1 MANTPITSFNA
12 GEFTPKIAERIET
25 EKYMSGCKV
34 MENMIPLIY
43 GPAERRPGT
52 VFVYHSEKPAV

>member
-1 MANTPITSFNA
+1 MNVPVTSFNK
-12 GEFTPKIAERIET
+12 GEFTPKIAERIDVESYT
-25 EKYMSGCKV
+25 SGCKI

-52 VFVYHSEKPAV
+52 MFVYKSEKPAV